1 MSVTVGHYPDV
12 EGALGSWIS
21 ANFHTMPGGL
31 VFPGPSE
38 FPGVG
43 SLRCVTELPADLAAE
58 VPLVEVARIGGGDL
72 NHSIDA
78 ATVDITCYHS
88 TRGAARALAL
98 LIRST
103 LRDVLPGQP
112 LDGGIVLRVNT
123 SSGPHWL
130 PYADTAVRRFTA
142 LYQIVLSTH
151 L

>member
-72 NHSIDA
+72 NHS
-78 ATVDITCYHS
+78 
-88 TRGAARALAL
+88 
-98 LIRST
+98 
-103 LRDVLPGQP
+103 LRDMLPGQP